1 METISKAAEGQATMI
16 IYNLLHA
23 KSERDMRRGARSPLS
38 GGEIRGDSHDRY
50 QVRNFCSAKQQLVAS
65 GGCACKRRFEGF
77 KRGQNGNKG
86 GILRVGFKSMA
97 VQCLFL

>member
-1 METISKAAEGQATMI
+1 
-16 IYNLLHA
+16 
-23 KSERDMRRGARSPLS
+23 MRRGARSPLS

-65 GGCACKRRFEGF
+65 GGCACKSRFEGF

-97 VQCLFL
+97 VLCLFL